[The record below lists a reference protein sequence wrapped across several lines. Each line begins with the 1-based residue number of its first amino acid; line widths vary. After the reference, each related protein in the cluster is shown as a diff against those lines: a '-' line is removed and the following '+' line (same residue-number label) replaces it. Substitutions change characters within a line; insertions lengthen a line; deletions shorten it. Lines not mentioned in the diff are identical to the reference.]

1 MDKKLESTDLTRN
14 PGHKTGITTYKANKK
29 IIEFDSQSTLFWR
42 IKLKKNIY

>member
-29 IIEFDSQSTLFWR
+29 IY
-42 IKLKKNIY
+42 KV